1 MLRLG
6 CPSPEAR
13 EMDIDDIFSAR
24 LRLLIIMARAY
35 LDGCPLGEFRRQA
48 MLENARHVESEC
60 VDIGGLTAGY
70 AQEEIVV
77 ESGDIDHVF
86 YQRIKLLAVM
96 VKAIAKGFP
105 MGEHRKT
112 AMHEN
117 LELICQTLGY
127 EAATPFPL
135 FKVA

>member
-6 CPSPEAR
+6 SASLQAR

-24 LRLLIIMARAY
+24 LRLLIIMAKAY

-60 VDIGGLTAGY
+60 VDIGGLTTGY
-70 AQEEIVV
+70 SQEEVVV

-96 VKAIAKGFP
+96 VKAVAKGFP

-112 AMHEN
+112 AMCEN
-117 LELICQTLGY
+117 LEIICLNLGY
-127 EAATPFPL
+127 DAANSLPL